1 MKHFR
6 INVVF
11 DNETYKQIR
20 LIADRNHCS
29 MSEVVRGYTR
39 DGLNGALT
47 GSNLDYISSVLR
59 EQLRIVLRP
68 SIDRLASL
76 SAKTCIQAST
86 SAYLNAEALARLVPV
101 DLQMDLEE
109 AYCTA
114 RKKAVLYTRNR
125 LDNENP
131 EE

>member
-1 MKHFR
+1 MKHAR
-6 INVVF
+6 INVAF
-11 DNETYKQIR
+11 DNETYRQIR

-29 MSEVVRGYTR
+29 MSEVVRRYTKE
-39 DGLNGALT
+39 GLNGALT

-59 EQLRIVLRP
+59 DQLRIVLRP

-101 DLQMDLEE
+101 DLQLDLED

-114 RKKAVLYTRNR
+114 RKKAVLYTKNKIG
-125 LDNENP
+125 
-131 EE
+131 EEDKGE